1 VFVPIHEWEKLTA
14 ELKETQT
21 SSGKKSAVLK
31 SIEKGLREMEAIKKG
46 KLKSISIKQLL
57 DDL

>member
-1 VFVPIHEWEKLTA
+1 MPIHEWEKLTA